1 MRLVRTL
8 ARPMLAGVFIAGGM
22 DVLGNPEPRAKLA
35 KPVVDRVA
43 ATVPFAPSDPTAA
56 VTLNAAVHIGAG
68 SMLAAGIMP
77 RLAAL
82 ALATSIV
89 PTTLAAHRFWEQEDP
104 AQRSRHRVEFLKNTA
119 ILGGLLVVALD

>member
-1 MRLVRTL
+1 VGIVRTI
-8 ARPMLAGVFIAGGM
+8 ARPLLAGVFIAGGM
-22 DVLGNPEPRAKLA
+22 DVLANPEPRAKLA

-43 ATVPFAPSDPTAA
+43 AFVPFAPSDPKAA

-68 SMLAAGIMP
+68 SMLAAGILP

-89 PTTLAAHRFWEQEDP
+89 PTTLAAHRFWELEDP
-104 AQRSRHRVEFLKNTA
+104 AQLSRHRVEFLKNTA

>member
-1 MRLVRTL
+1 MKMVRTI
-8 ARPMLAGVFIAGGM
+8 ARPLLAGVFIAGGM
-22 DVLGNPEPRAKLA
+22 DVLKNPEPRAKVA

-43 ATVPFAPSDPTAA
+43 SVVSLAPSDPVTA
-56 VTLNAAVHIGAG
+56 VKLNAMVQVGAG
-68 SMLAAGIMP
+68 GLLAAGIMS

-89 PTTLAAHRFWEQEDP
+89 PTTLAAHRFWEIEDP
-104 AQRSRHRVEFLKNTA
+104 TQRSMQRTQFLKNSA